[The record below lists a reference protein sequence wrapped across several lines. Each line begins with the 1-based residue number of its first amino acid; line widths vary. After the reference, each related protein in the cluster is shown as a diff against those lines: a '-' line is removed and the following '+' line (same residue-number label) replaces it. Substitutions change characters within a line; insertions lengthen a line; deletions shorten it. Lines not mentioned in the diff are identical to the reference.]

1 MDLNSTFVSTQ
12 KFYSENA
19 ETFFEE
25 TLEIDLSHSYKSFL
39 SNLKKGSFILDL
51 GCGSGRDSNYFR
63 DTGYQVESWEPN
75 EELACLAEAYLEYP
89 VKRAS
94 SYELQAID
102 NYHAIW
108 ASASLL
114 HLNYEDFCE
123 TLPRIENALQPGG
136 VFYSSFKWGAEDT
149 FVGSRFFLM
158 MTKERLLKSITSV
171 TKFKIQELR
180 IRQDHRPEKL
190 GQSWL
195 ECVATK
201 NS

>member
-1 MDLNSTFVSTQ
+1 MNSIFVRSQ

-25 TLEIDLSHSYKSFL
+25 TLGIDLSHSYKNFL
-39 SNLKKGSFILDL
+39 SKLENGSFILDL

-63 DTGYQVESWEPN
+63 GIGYQVESWEPN
-75 EELACLAEAYLEYP
+75 EELACLAEAYLEYQ

-94 SYELQAID
+94 SYELRAID
-102 NYHAIW
+102 KYNAIW

-123 TLPRIENALQPGG
+123 TLPRIENALQAGG
-136 VFYSSFKWGAEDT
+136 VFYSSYKRGAQDT

-158 MTKERLLKSITSV
+158 MTKERLLKSIASM
-171 TKFKIQELR
+171 TKLKIQELR

-201 NS
+201 DS